1 MEILSTGE
9 KIRRARIYKGYTLK
23 YICEDKISVSKMSC
37 IENDK
42 VVPEEWILK
51 FLSKK
56 LDLDIDYLKDDVRS
70 QINKNLERL
79 KKLDRNDYQEQ
90 LIYNLSYAEEYGY
103 YKEAF
108 EIMHLMFVYNIKMKR
123 YEKLQV
129 LMSKYYD
136 TCLKSK
142 SDENQLI
149 YYMDIAKYFYCSEEY
164 MQAAGYYNTVKE
176 EAKKRKDNE
185 FITRAT
191 FNECH
196 CYIMA
201 KQYDIAYEVA
211 KGLMDLITFFNDD
224 LKRAESFHMMALLTL
239 INNKDDFQHYENKA
253 YELYGENK
261 INIAN
266 AVFNYAQAM
275 FTLNLKD
282 KAVEYIR
289 KGLTY
294 CPSEE
299 EEILVKYM
307 LKCIEELIDNNIIEE
322 AEKISD
328 EAINYAINLK
338 DMRYIEKAYHLK
350 ALILGKKGDLSS
362 KEMYMNLSLD
372 ALMKYGAKRQVYER
386 YMEMGHMYYKMKN
399 INESIKYFSLALNIS
414 KTI

>member
-42 VVPEEWILK
+42 VVPEEWILD
-51 FLSKK
+51 FLAEK
-56 LDLDIDYLKDDVRS
+56 LDLDIDYLKDDVKS
-70 QINKNLERL
+70 QIKKNLEKL
-79 KKLDRNDYQEQ
+79 KKGNRTDYQQQ
-90 LIYNLSYAEEYGY
+90 LVYNLSYAEEYGY

-108 EIMHLMFVYNIKMKR
+108 EIMHLMFVYNIQMEK
-123 YEKLQV
+123 YEKLHV

-136 TCLKSK
+136 ICLKSK
-142 SDENQLI
+142 SDENQLT
-149 YYMDIAKYFYCSEEY
+149 YYMDIAKYFYFSEEY

-176 EAKKRKDNE
+176 EAKKRNDNE
-185 FITRAT
+185 FIARAT

-201 KQYDIAYEVA
+201 KQYDIAYKVA
-211 KGLMDLITFFNDD
+211 KELMGLIIFFNDD
-224 LKRAESFHMMALLTL
+224 LKKAESFHMMALLTL
-239 INNKDDFQHYENKA
+239 INNKDDFQHYEKKA
-253 YELYGENK
+253 YDLYGENK
-261 INIAN
+261 VNIAN
-266 AVFNYAQAM
+266 AEFNYAEAM

-289 KGLTY
+289 KGLNY
-294 CPSEE
+294 CPNEE
-299 EEILVKYM
+299 EETLVKYM
-307 LKCIEELIDNNIIEE
+307 LKCIEKLIDNNIIEE

-328 EAINYAINLK
+328 EAINYAIHLR

-350 ALILGKKGDLSS
+350 ALILGKKGELSS

-372 ALMKYGAKRQVYER
+372 ALMKSGTKKQIYER
-386 YMEMGHMYYKMKN
+386 YMEMGHMYYNMTN
-399 INESIKYFSLALNIS
+399 VNESIKYFSLALNIS